1 MAVYAIADLHLSL
14 DGTKSMD
21 IFGPNWEGYMEKIEK
36 HWKQTV
42 SEGDTVVLAGD
53 FCWAMQLQEA
63 YEDFAWIEKL
73 PGKKILLKG
82 NHDYW
87 WNTITCM
94 RNYLKEQGFQTID
107 FLYNNS
113 YCVEDIILAGT
124 RGWTFNGED
133 NADKIIQ
140 RENQRLEL
148 SLADGRKCFGQDKE
162 MVAFIHYP
170 PIVRGTGNE
179 VRDTVFLQTLQK
191 YDVKRCYYG
200 HLHGGAHK
208 EACEGE
214 YGGITFKL
222 ISGDYTNF
230 SFVKVV

>member
-1 MAVYAIADLHLSL
+1 
-14 DGTKSMD
+14 
-21 IFGPNWEGYMEKIEK
+21 
-36 HWKQTV
+36 
-42 SEGDTVVLAGD
+42 
-53 FCWAMQLQEA
+53 
-63 YEDFAWIEKL
+63 
-73 PGKKILLKG
+73 
-82 NHDYW
+82 
-87 WNTITCM
+87 
-94 RNYLKEQGFQTID
+94 
-107 FLYNNS
+107 
-113 YCVEDIILAGT
+113 
-124 RGWTFNGED
+124 
-133 NADKIIQ
+133 
-140 RENQRLEL
+140 
-148 SLADGRKCFGQDKE
+148 

-230 SFVKVV
+230 SFAKVV